1 MNYAKNVPR
10 DQGGGALLDYPSPF
24 VAGARS
30 VLTNANVSSMLN
42 LNPNTT
48 QIEIGSFGSTGC
60 VIRWV
65 PNSEWSGAGVAPYGS
80 VVSSGVGA
88 NYDHF
93 IPSSNWRQFVVPK
106 DTAGLP
112 TGQAGSVNGLY
123 QRIAIINAGA
133 ASSVLVT
140 EY

>member
-1 MNYAKNVPR
+1 MNYTKLVPR
-10 DQGGGALLDYPSPF
+10 DQGGGALLDYPSPV
-24 VAGARS
+24 VAAARS

-42 LNPNTT
+42 LHPDAT
-48 QIEIGSFGSTGC
+48 QIEVGSFGSSGC

-65 PNSEWSGAGVAPYGS
+65 PKSEWSGTGVAPYGS
-80 VVSSGVGA
+80 VVASGVGA

-93 IPSSNWRQFVVPK
+93 IPSSNYRNFVIPK

-123 QRIAIINAGA
+123 QRIAIINAGIS
-133 ASSVLVT
+133 SSVLVT
-140 EY
+140 QY